1 MDSILDMC
9 YRERLFQLPNLSRA
23 KYVPT
28 HSAYKY
34 CKYVE
39 PILET
44 DRVTQEELVKLC
56 CRKTHQV
63 KSKSIYT
70 GENDALYSIYTI
82 HAGQNP
88 HFRRT
93 WLKLYADMYK

>member
-1 MDSILDMC
+1 MC
-9 YRERLFQLPNLSRA
+9 YQERLFQLPNLSRA

-28 HSAYKY
+28 HSAFKY
-34 CKYVE
+34 CKQLE

-44 DRVTQEELVKLC
+44 DRALQEELIELC
-56 CRKTHQV
+56 CWKTHQV

-70 GENDALYSIYTI
+70 SENDALHSIYAI

-88 HFRRT
+88 QFMRT
-93 WLKLYADMYK
+93 WLKLYVDMYK